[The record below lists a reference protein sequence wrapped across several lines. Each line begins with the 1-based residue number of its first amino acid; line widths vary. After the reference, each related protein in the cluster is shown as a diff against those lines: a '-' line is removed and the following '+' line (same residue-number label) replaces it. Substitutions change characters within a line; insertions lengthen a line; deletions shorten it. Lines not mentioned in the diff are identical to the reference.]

1 MPKVLHKEK
10 ATVVAFSQ
18 IHIVKTNVIP

>member
-1 MPKVLHKEK
+1 MPKILHKEK
-10 ATVVAFSQ
+10 ATVVAFPQ

>member
-1 MPKVLHKEK
+1 MPKILHKEK
-10 ATVVAFSQ
+10 ATSVAFPQ